1 MATNPSN
8 HSESAYQSLMAPLL
22 AQTAW
27 TSLTAEPTTGVTIVN
42 GDGVVLYCNQQA
54 AVILAGNDARPE
66 DLIGRS
72 ALEWSTQAYLEERR
86 ELMRQI
92 AADGKPRLLRT
103 IWRGFQIYSWVQQIE
118 PDEETNEPSGVFM
131 YITRRVT
138 GDPSA
143 QHVQSPTVEVF
154 ESNVMRLGPLDVLSP
169 RELEVLALLADGL
182 TVKEVA
188 ARLHRS
194 PKTIENH
201 RNAIGKKLDACDR
214 RSLLDMA
221 QRAGLTIE
229 DAQRRRV

>member
-1 MATNPSN
+1 MIPDPSN
-8 HSESAYQSLMAPLL
+8 TGESVYQSIMAPLV
-22 AQTAW
+22 AQAAW
-27 TSLTAEPTTGVTIVN
+27 TSLTAEPMTGVTIVN
-42 GDGVVLYCNQQA
+42 GEGVVLYCNEQA
-54 AVILAGNDARPE
+54 AVILAGEGAKPN

-72 ALEWSTQAYLEERR
+72 ALEWSTKTYVEERKA
-86 ELMRQI
+86 LMRQI

-103 IWRGFQIYSWVQQIE
+103 IWRGYQIYSWVQQIQ
-118 PDEETNEPSGVFM
+118 PDEEHDQPSGVFM

-138 GDPSA
+138 GDPAA
-143 QHVQSPTVEVF
+143 QHVQAPSVEVF
-154 ESNVMRLGPLDVLSP
+154 ESSVVRLGPLDVLSP

-201 RNAIGKKLDACDR
+201 RNTIGKKLDACDR
-214 RSLLDMA
+214 QSLLDMA
-221 QRAGLTIE
+221 KRAGLTLD